1 MVQPSLQA
9 LFAQCA
15 ASCAATWPQ
24 EANAL
29 VFGEGCDQAPP
40 LMLIGEAPGEQE
52 ARQGRPFVGK
62 AGQNLSAFVQ
72 VLGLPR
78 EALYITNVVKFRPKR
93 ISPAGRTVNR
103 PPARQEIAF
112 FTPWLYREIAL
123 VRPRALVTLGNVA
136 LHVFIPPERM
146 IGDCHGQ
153 WIQIEFPVADAGV
166 ATHALFPLYHPASVI
181 YNRALLSVYQRDL
194 ELLSQTLPGVPK

>member
-1 MVQPSLQA
+1 MAQPSLQA
-9 LFAQCA
+9 LYAQCA

-24 EANAL
+24 EAEAL

-93 ISPAGRTVNR
+93 ISPTGRTVNR

-136 LHVFIPPERM
+136 LHAFMAPERM

-153 WIQIEFPVADAGV
+153 WIQIEVPVADAGEEV
-166 ATHALFPLYHPASVI
+166 YALFPLYHPASVI

>member
-1 MVQPSLQA
+1 MAQPSLQA
-9 LFAQCA
+9 LYAQCA

-24 EANAL
+24 EAEAL

-62 AGQNLSAFVQ
+62 AGQNLSVFVQ
-72 VLGLPR
+72 ALGLQR

-93 ISPAGRTVNR
+93 ISAAGRTVNR

-136 LHVFIPPERM
+136 LHAFLPPERM
-146 IGDCHGQ
+146 IGDCHGRWLQ
-153 WIQIEFPVADAGV
+153 ADVPTADSD
-166 ATHALFPLYHPASVI
+166 AAPYALIPLYHPASVI
-181 YNRALLSVYQRDL
+181 YNRALLSVYQTDL
-194 ELLSQTLPGVPK
+194 ELLAQSFPGRKA

>member
-1 MVQPSLQA
+1 MAQPSLQA

-15 ASCAATWPQ
+15 ASCAETWPQ
-24 EANAL
+24 EAGAL
-29 VFGEGCDQAPP
+29 VFGEGCDQEPP

-93 ISPAGRTVNR
+93 ISAAGRTINR
-103 PPARQEIAF
+103 PPTRQEIAF

-136 LHVFIPPERM
+136 LHAFMPPERM

-153 WIQIEFPVADAGV
+153 WIQIEIPVADAGV

-194 ELLSQTLPGVPK
+194 ELLAQTFPGAQK